1 MRDYGDIFSGHA
13 RNQPKTYP
21 TLPAEPGLVVEVIAD
36 DFVGA
41 VIGFEKTYDG
51 DFIRLEDRHGRSRIF
66 KLRNGAFLVDG
77 QRVTLTR
84 YVPPPTPAQTRS
96 NSGST
101 RVANVQAKVAAPSRI
116 WVEGVH
122 DAAIVERIWGH
133 DLRVEGVV
141 VEFLEGLDNLPE
153 RLAEFGPGPGKR
165 VGVLADHL
173 IAGSKE
179 MRLTEDVGPH
189 VLVTGHPFVDI
200 WAAVKPQRLG
210 LKTWPEIPRGSDWK
224 HGICERLGW
233 GTPQE
238 GFNRVLG
245 AVSSYTD
252 LDPTLVGAVERL
264 IDFVTTD
271 TPKSAFS

>member
-21 TLPAEPGLVVEVIAD
+21 TLPAEPGLVVEVIDD

-153 RLAEFGPGPGKR
+153 RLSEFGPGPGKR

-210 LKTWPEIPRGSDWK
+210 LKAWPEIPRGSDWK
-224 HGICERLGW
+224 QGICERLGW
-233 GTPQE
+233 STPQE

-271 TPKSAFS
+271 APKSAFS